1 VAIQN
6 ALKIGEKCLLILA
19 ILKPKK
25 RYPLVTELKTIT
37 FIYNVTSELV
47 CGREDRESKQAPMN
61 IP

>member
-25 RYPLVTELKTIT
+25 RYPLVTELKMT

>member
-6 ALKIGEKCLLILA
+6 ASKIGEKCLLILA

-25 RYPLVTELKTIT
+25 RYPLVTEQKIT

-47 CGREDRESKQAPMN
+47 CSREDRESKQAPMN

>member
-6 ALKIGEKCLLILA
+6 ALKIGENCLLILA

-25 RYPLVTELKTIT
+25 RYPLVTEQKIT